1 MGIQSFGASMLGDI
15 SNSMQQTTSA
25 ALSVASTYKRK
36 QDDKDRLENSQKDA
50 ITTKYKSDI
59 TDLFKGLASVADADK
74 YPERLQQF
82 NEEFIAELRNSGIYS
97 DSVVTWAEQDLLS
110 SMQAGNEQKIGVL
123 STFSRDTMTASLA
136 FSKANM
142 LIADDT
148 LSLDDATSQWQRYL
162 DDTGASGIS
171 ATYGIPDAEM
181 FRTIA
186 RQSKAQQA
194 FKNVLDRD
202 YGDGWNTSDRLDK
215 VLSDSG
221 IELTA
226 QERAAYK
233 KAGYEAVKAK
243 RTQLD
248 VDSSETV
255 AKYSDDYYRAVNDD
269 PTATFDTSELELALQ
284 RYPLEYQVEGL
295 ELLANIKKNNDFALY
310 NNIMSEVG
318 DPSMRADDDLLDTFS
333 DQKYADSYMA
343 ASLLADAQQVYRRT
357 GSVQEA
363 VKSVNGSLAWDRDMS
378 TAKATAVKA
387 FLDRMKTRKETEEE
401 AAALDAY
408 FLSGT
413 GITDEGDA
421 TSYPVRSL
429 AGSGWYK
436 GNIDLSSRP
445 VAENEDGMV
454 STVRSITIE
463 EDGKSVVIPTVVDG
477 KVVSDEDAIERYHST
492 GEHLGTFDN
501 AQDADEYAE
510 KLHEVEEFR
519 LALKDMDW
527 LKTAPVEIVPTY
539 ARQSSPDGIK
549 IMQAARMSEAY
560 INNPQA
566 LVELGESLVRDGRLT
581 VEDMKTYSQPLFDS
595 KVDLSLVNKA
605 ISEIVDKYFKGQT
618 VKGAQFEQNV
628 RAWLAQEITEDPSI
642 VTDDAKLNTLVNGL
656 NAYVTDDI
664 ASGMLESFS
673 KFSDVEQDPEEFIKE
688 FSDKNFKQV
697 FMDLVEGKYDYYI
710 DETAQTNLRY
720 DKDGRIKPDWI
731 EKDVD
736 SLRDLFTVQ
745 KGFATS
751 YADLAE
757 NDPTGMLR
765 TIVEANVLYAKSEA
779 AAVKTFVSVF
789 ADMSHTPI
797 SESDVVSVWT
807 QNGWAMQDPDF
818 EGLFWIADWESVEK
832 KKDLLYWK
840 FCRIGRKANGTL
852 DLSSMGSMTSL
863 GAISEAVPPDS
874 LKKMEAAVEKTQSKK
889 ATSDTLSSD
898 SSVVAAGGN
907 IFTEIAY
914 KIAQKKQYEIAGSR
928 LNFINE
934 LFDIR
939 DRFARNML

>member
-1 MGIQSFGASMLGDI
+1 MLGDI
-15 SNSMQQTTSA
+15 SQSFGQLSNA
-25 ALSVASTYKRK
+25 ALSTAATIK
-36 QDDKDRLENSQKDA
+36 QKNDDKTRLENSQKDA
-50 ITTKYKSDI
+50 IATKYRSEL
-59 TDLFKGLASVADADK
+59 TDMFKGLATSTDTDK
-74 YPERLQQF
+74 YHDKLQQF
-82 NEEFIAELRNSGIYS
+82 NNDFVSGLRDSGIYS

-110 SMQAGNEQKIGVL
+110 DMQQSNEQKLGVL

-142 LIADDT
+142 LVADNN
-148 LSLDDATSQWQRYL
+148 LSLDDAVSQWQSYL
-162 DDTGASGIS
+162 DETGANNLPK
-171 ATYGIPDAEM
+171 TYGIPDADI

-233 KAGYEAVKAK
+233 KAGYEAVKSK
-243 RTQLD
+243 RTELEI
-248 VDSSETV
+248 DSSETV
-255 AKYSDDYYRAVNDD
+255 AKYSTDYYQLVKDD
-269 PTATFDTSELELALQ
+269 PTTTFDTSDLELALQ
-284 RYPLEYQVEGL
+284 KYPLEYQVEGL
-295 ELLANIKKNNDFALY
+295 ELLANIKKNNDYALY
-310 NNIMSEVG
+310 NNIMSDVG

-421 TSYPVRSL
+421 TSYPVRPL

-519 LALKDMDW
+519 LALKDAAW
-527 LKTAPVEIVPTY
+527 LKAVPVEPVMTY
-539 ARQSSPDGIK
+539 ARQSSPDAIK

-566 LVELGESLVRDGRLT
+566 LVELGESLVRDGGRLT
-581 VEDMKTYSQPLFDS
+581 VEDMKTYSKPLFDS

-642 VTDDAKLNTLVNGL
+642 VTDDAKLNTLVNSL

-745 KGFATS
+745 KGFANS

-852 DLSSMGSMTSL
+852 DLSSIGPMSSL
-863 GAISEAVPPDS
+863 GAISEALPPDS

-889 ATSDTLSSD
+889 KTSDALSSD
-898 SSVVAAGGN
+898 PSVLAAGGN
-907 IFTEIAY
+907 VFAEFAY
-914 KIAQKKQYEIAGSR
+914 KKAKKEQDKIAGARSR
-928 LNFINE
+928 FVNQ

-939 DRFARNML
+939 DRFARNAI